1 MSIQLQL
8 HNMVN
13 IIDETIKLSL
23 RFVSKVKLK
32 LELRESTTYLSG
44 LIKAD
49 WEQYCSQ
56 EERLI
61 IQQFV
66 KINPSLVQ

>member
-49 WEQYCSQ
+49 WEQYS
-56 EERLI
+56 
-61 IQQFV
+61 
-66 KINPSLVQ
+66 S